1 MKMEPEEVEDGSL
14 ETPTKEEK
22 DGAETLEQLTDKL
35 VGIVDQAELRMIAKM
50 NEAIETLATPDRSK
64 VPTPE
69 PKRGKPRD
77 NRIEVTDGSLPL
89 YRKLPE
95 DQRQIRSPDADHWM
109 AEWIRG
115 VAGNDWSRVKK
126 AHDKLREHF
135 RASTL
140 YGTPDTTSGIGDGT
154 GAPLA
159 PLPLANLVVLAR
171 DKAAKL
177 RPLCTR
183 FTSAGNTLRVP
194 VSGVATAAMA
204 AEGTTAAQGEPT
216 LSSKLLSKKKM
227 QARFVASEEMLQDS
241 AFSLV
246 SFFSERAGSAFG
258 ALEDVQ
264 ICTSD
269 GTAPNMTESLG
280 SATITEVTE
289 TTATELIY
297 QDIVDVFFGVPSQ
310 YQARAVWMGN
320 PAMMGFLSSMVD
332 GNSRPL
338 FTPGQAAPGVVT
350 DDVTGAIGTIFA
362 RPVMNVPLAAGSLFV
377 GDPAM
382 IGLLDGGGITA
393 KASDTVGW
401 TSDVVNFKVTQRVD
415 CVILLEDAF
424 RCIKGITALG

>member
-1 MKMEPEEVEDGSL
+1 
-14 ETPTKEEK
+14 
-22 DGAETLEQLTDKL
+22 
-35 VGIVDQAELRMIAKM
+35 
-50 NEAIETLATPDRSK
+50 
-64 VPTPE
+64 
-69 PKRGKPRD
+69 
-77 NRIEVTDGSLPL
+77 
-89 YRKLPE
+89 
-95 DQRQIRSPDADHWM
+95 
-109 AEWIRG
+109 
-115 VAGNDWSRVKK
+115 
-126 AHDKLREHF
+126 
-135 RASTL
+135 
-140 YGTPDTTSGIGDGT
+140 
-154 GAPLA
+154 
-159 PLPLANLVVLAR
+159 
-171 DKAAKL
+171 
-177 RPLCTR
+177 
-183 FTSAGNTLRVP
+183 
-194 VSGVATAAMA
+194 
-204 AEGTTAAQGEPT
+204 
-216 LSSKLLSKKKM
+216 
-227 QARFVASEEMLQDS
+227 
-241 AFSLV
+241 
-246 SFFSERAGSAFG
+246 
-258 ALEDVQ
+258 
-264 ICTSD
+264 
-269 GTAPNMTESLG
+269 MTESLG